1 MNYQIDN
8 KVTDF
13 DNQVTENEQQKPAES
28 EQQKLIENEQRLA
41 ESEQRFTKD
50 ERETILVYNEADGF
64 WTIYSAVQS
73 HIRKFDKLGY
83 EVTDVD
89 SYQDG
94 NVAAK
99 YYKVPKRAISFRS
112 PIKVAKVMTE
122 EQKREFAERMKK
134 GKS

>member
-1 MNYQIDN
+1 MKKIDEELDLVAEN
-8 KVTDF
+8 KTLND
-13 DNQVTENEQQKPAES
+13 
-28 EQQKLIENEQRLA
+28 EQRLNDD
-41 ESEQRFTKD
+41 EQRLKKD
-50 ERETILVYNEADGF
+50 ERETILSYNEADGF
-64 WTIYSAVQS
+64 WNIYSAVQH

-112 PIKVAKVMTE
+112 PVKATRVMSE
-122 EQKREFAERMKK
+122 EQKREFTERMKK
-134 GKS
+134 GKM

>member
-8 KVTDF
+8 QVTDF
-13 DNQVTENEQQKPAES
+13 DNQLTENEQQKPAE
-28 EQQKLIENEQRLA
+28 N
-41 ESEQRFTKD
+41 EQRFTKD

-134 GKS
+134 GKE

>member
-1 MNYQIDN
+1 MKKIDEELDLVAEN
-8 KVTDF
+8 KTLNDKQRIHLQ
-13 DNQVTENEQQKPAES
+13 DDEEHLNDKQRLKDD
-28 EQQKLIENEQRLA
+28 EQRLK
-41 ESEQRFTKD
+41 KD
-50 ERETILVYNEADGF
+50 ERETILSYNEADGF
-64 WTIYSAVQS
+64 WNIYSAVQH

-112 PIKVAKVMTE
+112 PVKATRVMSE
-122 EQKREFAERMKK
+122 EQKREFTERMKK
-134 GKS
+134 GKM